1 MNSERDA
8 TRIVRSWLEAGSNG
22 IPDRVL
28 DAVLSELPSTPQ
40 RRSRWSPWRSQT
52 MNAFIKIGA
61 VAAVVLLAVVVG
73 SRFLPGDAK
82 RRCAG
87 GNQLARPFGRAQSG
101 HRAVHVRCPTVRSP
115 STWMRWLTARP
126 WVLPSQ
132 ETPSPDSPGA
142 P

>member
-8 TRIVRSWLEAGSNG
+8 NRIVRSWLEAGSNG

-61 VAAVVLLAVVVG
+61 VAAVLLLAVVVG
-73 SRFLPGDAK
+73 SRFLPGDANVGGP
-82 RRCAG
+82 AG
-87 GNQLARPFGRAQSG
+87 S
-101 HRAVHVRCPTVRSP
+101 PTS
-115 STWMRWLTARP
+115 SW
-126 WVLPSQ
+126 
-132 ETPSPDSPGA
+132 
-142 P
+142 